1 MTARTGWVTDSGEF
15 HGGGEASRIPS
26 PAADLSMACR
36 IRLLIRGAGIG
47 LWTTGLFLVWG
58 VGALPLLGSARLTRA
73 WQTRIVCLWA
83 RGMCALLGIQRLVEG
98 PAPRPPFFL
107 VSNHLSYVDILV
119 LAASV
124 RGVFVSKSEVRRWPG
139 IGMLASIFGTIFL
152 DRTRTRDALRVLET
166 FDRVVAAGI
175 GVVVFPEGTSTAG
188 DRVGPFHAALLEW
201 AARRDFPVHTVA
213 LRYETAPPD
222 PPAHEAIC
230 WWGDMA
236 FLPHVARL
244 CTLRRSRATV
254 RFAPESIRR
263 PDRRALADEARSAVL
278 ARFHPV
284 VTPELL

>member
-1 MTARTGWVTDSGEF
+1 MTSRTGWATGSEEF
-15 HGGGEASRIPS
+15 RGGEGSPVRSPS
-26 PAADLSMACR
+26 VEFSLACR
-36 IRLLIRGAGIG
+36 VRLLVRGAGIG
-47 LWTTGLFLVWG
+47 AWTAGLFLVWFL
-58 VGALPLLGSARLTRA
+58 GALPLVWSDRLTRG
-73 WQTRIVCLWA
+73 WQTRVVCLWA
-83 RGMCALLGIQRLVEG
+83 RGMCALLGIQRQVEG
-98 PAPRPPFFL
+98 LAPRPPFFL

-139 IGMLASIFGTIFL
+139 IGVLATLFGTIFL

-166 FDRVVAAGI
+166 FDRVVAAGV

-188 DRVGPFHAALLEW
+188 EGVGPFHAALLEW
-201 AARRDFPVHTVA
+201 AARREFPVHTVA

-230 WWGDMA
+230 WWGDMT

-254 RFAPESIRR
+254 RFAPEVIRR

-284 VTPELL
+284 VAPELL

>member
-1 MTARTGWVTDSGEF
+1 MMARTGWVTGSGEF
-15 HGGGEASRIPS
+15 HGGEASQAPS
-26 PAADLSMACR
+26 RSATRSLACR
-36 IRLLIRGAGIG
+36 VRLLARSVGMGI
-47 LWTTGLFLVWG
+47 WTASLVLVWV
-58 VGALPLLGSARLTRA
+58 VGALPLVWSARLTRG
-73 WQTRIVCLWA
+73 WQTWIMCLWA
-83 RGMCALLGIQRLVEG
+83 RGMCALLGIRRKVEG

-139 IGMLASIFGTIFL
+139 IGVLASLFGTIFL
-152 DRTRTRDALRVLET
+152 NRMHTRDTLRVLET

-188 DRVGPFHAALLEW
+188 SGVGPFHAALLEW

-230 WWGDMA
+230 WWGDMT

-244 CTLRRSRATV
+244 CTLRGSCATI
-254 RFAPESIRR
+254 RFAPEAIRR
-263 PDRRALADEARSAVL
+263 PDRRSLADEARSAVL
-278 ARFHPV
+278 SRFHPV
-284 VTPELL
+284 VAPDLL